1 MILKGTKI
9 DEAGNLKSNE
19 AIFCKAIPAVSIK
32 KGTKQTLAEWQK
44 IKLPIKTKKMLCKC
58 KGRKIENKI
67 AKGNKI
73 LNRLQYIWNHRNKP
87 EKKKFSIKK
96 I

>member
-32 KGTKQTLAEWQK
+32 KGTKQ
-44 IKLPIKTKKMLCKC
+44 
-58 KGRKIENKI
+58 IENSRRMTK
-67 AKGNKI
+67 NKTT
-73 LNRLQYIWNHRNKP
+73 YENK
-87 EKKKFSIKK
+87 KNAM
-96 I
+96 